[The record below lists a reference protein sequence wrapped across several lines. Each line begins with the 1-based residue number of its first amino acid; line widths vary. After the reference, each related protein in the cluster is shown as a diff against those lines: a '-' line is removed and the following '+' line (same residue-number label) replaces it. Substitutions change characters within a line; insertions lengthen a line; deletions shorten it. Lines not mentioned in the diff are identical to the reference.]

1 MAITYDEWEAQVPA
15 EFKQDPLWKMDA
27 YRLALYLYDLTWD
40 DCAQMRQDPRGRAI
54 AEQLIRS
61 AGSIC
66 ANIEEGYGRGFGKQ
80 YALFLGY
87 SLGSTRETRG
97 WYYRARK
104 LLTPEIVQ
112 QRYNLLTQITGLI
125 IIALNQQKGYR

>member
-1 MAITYDEWEAQVPA
+1 MALTYDEWEAQVPP
-15 EFKQDPLWKMDA
+15 EFRQDPLWKMDA

-40 DCAQMRQDPRGRAI
+40 DCAQMRKDPRGRAV

-112 QRYNLLTQITGLI
+112 QRYSLLTQITGLI
-125 IIALNQQKGYR
+125 IITLNQQKGYR